1 MKTNKTHS
9 PAGPAADACE
19 PEHRPE
25 PMHRLA
31 GGKIDGPAATHGL
44 LVPVNH
50 LELLAAS
57 HATLFRDT
65 ALSALD
71 FP

>member
-1 MKTNKTHS
+1 MKTNQIHS
-9 PAGPAADACE
+9 HAGHAAETCD

-31 GGKIDGPAATHGL
+31 GGKTDGPAATHGL

-57 HATLFRDT
+57 HATLFRET